1 VSPFPLDLGDGVV
14 LRLLRVEDAEE
25 VFAVAGANRDRLAPW
40 MPWAGR
46 TNSVEEQRVW
56 LRNVSSDP
64 DDLDGVGIFV
74 DGRYVGGAGIHG
86 RDPYGTGAEIGYWI
100 DGAYEGRGIVSR
112 VVRALLEVCFDE
124 IKVHR
129 VTIRAGAGNARS
141 RSVAERAGFTQEG
154 VLREAEQGSDGS
166 GFHDLVVYGLL
177 EHEWRE
183 RA

>member
-1 VSPFPLDLGDGVV
+1 MSPLPLDLGDGVV

-25 VFAVAGANRDRLAPW
+25 VFAVARANRDRLAPW

-46 TNSVEEQRVW
+46 TNSVEEQQVW
-56 LRNVSSDP
+56 LRNVSADP

-74 DGRYVGGAGIHG
+74 DGRYAGGAGIHG

-100 DGAYEGRGIVSR
+100 DAAHEGRGIVSR
-112 VVRALLEVCFDE
+112 AVEALLGVCFDE
-124 IKVHR
+124 LGVHR
-129 VTIRAGAGNARS
+129 VTIRAGTGNVRS
-141 RSVAERAGFTQEG
+141 RRVAERAGFTQEG
-154 VLREAEQGSDGS
+154 VLREAEQGPDGA

-177 EHEWRE
+177 EREWRA

>member
-1 VSPFPLDLGDGVV
+1 MSPFPLDLGDGIV

-25 VFAVAGANRDRLAPW
+25 VFALARANRDRLAPW

-56 LRNVSSDP
+56 LRNVSADP
-64 DDLDGVGIFV
+64 EDLDGVGIFV
-74 DGRYVGGAGIHG
+74 DERYAGGAGIHG

-112 VVRALLEVCFDE
+112 AVQALLVVCFDE
-124 IKVHR
+124 LGVHR
-129 VTIRAGAGNARS
+129 VTIRAAIGNVRS
-141 RSVAERAGFTQEG
+141 RAVAERAGFTQEG

-177 EHEWRE
+177 EHEWRA